1 MKMYELFLEKKE
13 LGIFKEEPQDIVY
26 CDGSTDGIDLLC
38 FAADEWQMLQAK
50 LNITLTNDEFDNFNK
65 IMSSDFC
72 QKNGIDYIDQLA
84 NELSFGTLE
93 IFDFERIEYAAD
105 MEEKYSYF
113 IDGIAK
119 TAGKADFRWDVACK
133 GIHQQMPYVDR
144 WVLCDC
150 NYEIEVNEL
159 KGDELAKFDI
169 KKIDEEMIKVSYGC
183 QVQGY
188 KIVFIKELDRKN
200 PKDGIKLLI
209 WEDGNT
215 ERSFLQFKLENIK
228 EEWLRKYK

>member
-1 MKMYELFLEKKE
+1 MKMYELFLDKQP

-38 FAADEWQMLQAK
+38 FTADEWQALQAK
-50 LNITLTNDEFDNFNK
+50 LNIVLTDDELDNFTK

-72 QKNGIDYIDQLA
+72 QKNGINYIDQLA

-93 IFDFERIEYAAD
+93 IFDFERIERSAD

-119 TAGKADFRWDVACK
+119 IAGKANFRWDVACK
-133 GIHQQMPYVDR
+133 GVHQQMSYVDR

-150 NYEIEVNEL
+150 YYKIEVNEL
-159 KGDELAKFDI
+159 KGDELAQFDI

-188 KIVFIKELDRKN
+188 DLVSVKELDRKN
-200 PKDGIKLLI
+200 LKDDVKLLV
-209 WEDGNT
+209 WEDDNT
-215 ERSFLQFKLENIK
+215 ERSFLEYRLEDIK
-228 EEWLRKYK
+228 EEWLKK

>member
-1 MKMYELFLEKKE
+1 MKMYELFLDKQP

-38 FAADEWQMLQAK
+38 FTADEWQKLQAK
-50 LNITLTNDEFDNFNK
+50 LNMVLTDDELDNFTK

-84 NELSFGTLE
+84 NKLDFGTLE
-93 IFDFERIEYAAD
+93 IFDFERVEYAAD

-133 GIHQQMPYVDR
+133 GIHQQMSYVDR
-144 WVLCDC
+144 WVLSDS
-150 NYEIEVNEL
+150 YYQIEVNEL
-159 KGDELAKFDI
+159 KGDELAQFDI

-188 KIVFIKELDRKN
+188 DLVSVKELDRKN
-200 PKDGIKLLI
+200 PKDGVKLLV
-209 WEDGNT
+209 WQDGNT
-215 ERSFLQFKLENIK
+215 ERSFLEYRLIEIK
-228 EEWLRKYK
+228 QEWLKK

>member
-1 MKMYELFLEKKE
+1 MKMYELFLDKQP

-38 FAADEWQMLQAK
+38 FTADEWQALQAK
-50 LNITLTNDEFDNFNK
+50 LNIVLTDDELDNFTK

-72 QKNGIDYIDQLA
+72 QKNGINYIDQLA

-93 IFDFERIEYAAD
+93 IFDFERVEYAAD

-133 GIHQQMPYVDR
+133 GIHQQMSYVDR
-144 WVLCDC
+144 WVLSDS
-150 NYEIEVNEL
+150 YYQIEVNEL
-159 KGDELAKFDI
+159 KGDELAQFDI

-188 KIVFIKELDRKN
+188 DLVSVKELDRKN
-200 PKDGIKLLI
+200 PKDGVKLLV

-215 ERSFLQFKLENIK
+215 ERSFLEHKLIEIK
-228 EEWLRKYK
+228 QEWLKK

>member
-1 MKMYELFLEKKE
+1 MKMYQLFLENKD

-38 FAADEWQMLQAK
+38 FTADEWQKLQAK

-65 IMSSDFC
+65 IMNSDFC
-72 QKNGIDYIDQLA
+72 QKNGINYIDQLA
-84 NELSFGTLE
+84 NKLDFGTLE
-93 IFDFERIEYAAD
+93 IFDFERIERSAD

-119 TAGKADFRWDVACK
+119 TAGKANFRWDVACK
-133 GIHQQMPYVDR
+133 GVHQQMSYVDR
-144 WVLCDC
+144 WVLSDS
-150 NYEIEVNEL
+150 YYQIEVNEL
-159 KGDELAKFDI
+159 KGDELAQFDI

-188 KIVFIKELDRKN
+188 DLVSVKELDRKN
-200 PKDGIKLLI
+200 LKDDVKLLV
-209 WEDGNT
+209 WEDDNT
-215 ERSFLQFKLENIK
+215 ERSFLEYILIEIK
-228 EEWLRKYK
+228 QEWLKK

>member
-1 MKMYELFLEKKE
+1 MYELFLDKKS
-13 LGIFKEEPQDIVY
+13 LGLFKEEPQDIVY

-38 FAADEWQMLQAK
+38 FTADEWQKLQAK
-50 LNITLTNDEFDNFNK
+50 LNIVLTDDELDNFTK

-84 NELSFGTLE
+84 NELDFGTLE
-93 IFDFERIEYAAD
+93 IFDFERVEYAAD

-133 GIHQQMPYVDR
+133 GIHQQMSYVDR
-144 WVLCDC
+144 WVLSDS
-150 NYEIEVNEL
+150 YYQIEVNEL
-159 KGDELAKFDI
+159 KGDELAQFDI

-188 KIVFIKELDRKN
+188 DLVSVKELDRKN
-200 PKDGIKLLI
+200 PKDGVKLLV
-209 WEDGNT
+209 WQDGNT
-215 ERSFLQFKLENIK
+215 ERSFLEYRLIEIK
-228 EEWLRKYK
+228 QEWLKK

>member
-1 MKMYELFLEKKE
+1 MKMYQLFLENKD

-38 FAADEWQMLQAK
+38 FTADEWQKLQAK

-65 IMSSDFC
+65 IMNSDFC
-72 QKNGIDYIDQLA
+72 QKNGINYIDQLA
-84 NELSFGTLE
+84 NKLDFGTLE
-93 IFDFERIEYAAD
+93 IFDFERIERSAD

-119 TAGKADFRWDVACK
+119 TAGKANFRWDVACK
-133 GIHQQMPYVDR
+133 GVHQQMSYVDR
-144 WVLCDC
+144 WVLSDS
-150 NYEIEVNEL
+150 YYQIEVNEL
-159 KGDELAKFDI
+159 KGDELAQFDI

-188 KIVFIKELDRKN
+188 DLVSVKELDRKN
-200 PKDGIKLLI
+200 LKDDVKLLV
-209 WEDGNT
+209 WEDDNT
-215 ERSFLQFKLENIK
+215 ERSFLEYRLEDIK
-228 EEWLRKYK
+228 EEWLKK

>member
-1 MKMYELFLEKKE
+1 MKMYELFLDKQP

-38 FAADEWQMLQAK
+38 FTADEWQALQAK
-50 LNITLTNDEFDNFNK
+50 LNIVLTDDELDNFTK
-65 IMSSDFC
+65 IMNSDFC
-72 QKNGIDYIDQLA
+72 QKNGINYIDQLA

-133 GIHQQMPYVDR
+133 GIHQQMSYVDR
-144 WVLCDC
+144 WVLSDS
-150 NYEIEVNEL
+150 YYQIEVNEL
-159 KGDELAKFDI
+159 KGDELAQFDI

-188 KIVFIKELDRKN
+188 DLVSIKELDRKN
-200 PKDGIKLLI
+200 PKDGVKLLV
-209 WEDGNT
+209 WEEGNT
-215 ERSFLQFKLENIK
+215 ERSFLEYILIEIK
-228 EEWLRKYK
+228 QEWLKK

>member
-1 MKMYELFLEKKE
+1 MKMYELFLENKK

-50 LNITLTNDEFDNFNK
+50 LNITLADDEFDNFNK
-65 IMSSDFC
+65 IMNSDFC

-93 IFDFERIEYAAD
+93 IFDFERVEYAAD

-119 TAGKADFRWDVACK
+119 TAGKANFRWDVACK
-133 GIHQQMPYVDR
+133 GVHQQMSYVDR
-144 WVLCDC
+144 WVLSDS
-150 NYEIEVNEL
+150 YYQIEVNEL
-159 KGDELAKFDI
+159 KGDELAQFDI

-188 KIVFIKELDRKN
+188 DLVSVKELDRKN
-200 PKDGIKLLI
+200 LKDDVKLLV
-209 WEDGNT
+209 WEDDNT
-215 ERSFLQFKLENIK
+215 ERSFLEYKLLEIK
-228 EEWLRKYK
+228 QEWLKK

>member
-38 FAADEWQMLQAK
+38 FTADEWQKLQAK
-50 LNITLTNDEFDNFNK
+50 LNITLTDDEFDNFNK
-65 IMSSDFC
+65 IMNSDFC
-72 QKNGIDYIDQLA
+72 QKNGIDYIDQLV
-84 NELSFGTLE
+84 EGLGFGTLE
-93 IFDFERIEYAAD
+93 IFDFERVEYADD
-105 MEEKYSYF
+105 MQEKYSYF

-119 TAGKADFRWDVACK
+119 TASKANFDWDVACK

-150 NYEIEVNEL
+150 YYEIEVNEL
-159 KGDELAKFDI
+159 KGDELAQFDI

-188 KIVFIKELDRKN
+188 KIVLIKELDRKN
-200 PKDGIKLLI
+200 PKDSIKLLV

-215 ERSFLQFKLENIK
+215 ERSFLEYRLEDIK
-228 EEWLRKYK
+228 EEWLRK

>member
-1 MKMYELFLEKKE
+1 MKMYELFLDKKS
-13 LGIFKEEPQDIVY
+13 LGLFKEEPQDIVY

-38 FAADEWQMLQAK
+38 FTADEWQTLQAK
-50 LNITLTNDEFDNFNK
+50 LNIVLTDDELDNFTK

-72 QKNGIDYIDQLA
+72 QKNGINYIDQLA

-93 IFDFERIEYAAD
+93 IFDFERIERSAD

-119 TAGKADFRWDVACK
+119 TAGKADFRWDLACK
-133 GIHQQMPYVDR
+133 GVHQQMSYVDR
-144 WVLCDC
+144 WVLSDS
-150 NYEIEVNEL
+150 YYQIEVNEL
-159 KGDELAKFDI
+159 KGDELAQFDI

-188 KIVFIKELDRKN
+188 DLVSVKELDRKN
-200 PKDGIKLLI
+200 PKDGVKLLV
-209 WEDGNT
+209 WQEGKT
-215 ERSFLQFKLENIK
+215 GRSCLEYILIEIK
-228 EEWLRKYK
+228 QEWLKK

>member
-38 FAADEWQMLQAK
+38 FTADEWQKLQAK
-50 LNITLTNDEFDNFNK
+50 LNIVLTDDELDNFTK

-84 NELSFGTLE
+84 NELDFGTLE
-93 IFDFERIEYAAD
+93 IFDFERVEYADD
-105 MEEKYSYF
+105 MQEKYSYF

-119 TAGKADFRWDVACK
+119 IAGKANFRWDVACK
-133 GIHQQMPYVDR
+133 GVHQQMSYVDR
-144 WVLCDC
+144 WVLSDS
-150 NYEIEVNEL
+150 YYQIEVNEL
-159 KGDELAKFDI
+159 KGDELAHFDI

-183 QVQGY
+183 QVQG
-188 KIVFIKELDRKN
+188 
-200 PKDGIKLLI
+200 
-209 WEDGNT
+209 
-215 ERSFLQFKLENIK
+215 
-228 EEWLRKYK
+228 

>member
-1 MKMYELFLEKKE
+1 MKMYELFLDKKS
-13 LGIFKEEPQDIVY
+13 LGLFKEEPQDIVY

-38 FAADEWQMLQAK
+38 FTADEWQKLQAK
-50 LNITLTNDEFDNFNK
+50 LNIVLTDDELDNFTK

-84 NELSFGTLE
+84 NELDFGTLE
-93 IFDFERIEYAAD
+93 IFDFERVEYAAD

-133 GIHQQMPYVDR
+133 GIHQQMSYVDR
-144 WVLCDC
+144 WVLSDS
-150 NYEIEVNEL
+150 YYQIEVNEL
-159 KGDELAKFDI
+159 KGDELAQFDI

-188 KIVFIKELDRKN
+188 DLVSVKELDRKN
-200 PKDGIKLLI
+200 PKDGVKLLV
-209 WEDGNT
+209 WQDGNT
-215 ERSFLQFKLENIK
+215 ERSFLEYRLIEIK
-228 EEWLRKYK
+228 QEWLKK

>member
-1 MKMYELFLEKKE
+1 MKMYELFLDKQP

-38 FAADEWQMLQAK
+38 FTADEWQALQEK
-50 LNITLTNDEFDNFNK
+50 LGITFTNDENDNFNK
-65 IMSSDFC
+65 IMNSDFC

-93 IFDFERIEYAAD
+93 IFDFERVEYADD
-105 MEEKYSYF
+105 MEKYSYF

-119 TAGKADFRWDVACK
+119 TAGNADFRWDLACK
-133 GIHQQMPYVDR
+133 GVHQQMSYVDR
-144 WVLCDC
+144 WVLSDS
-150 NYEIEVNEL
+150 YYQIEVNEL
-159 KGDELAKFDI
+159 KGDELAQFDI

-188 KIVFIKELDRKN
+188 DLVSVKELDRKN
-200 PKDGIKLLI
+200 PKDGVKLLV
-209 WEDGNT
+209 WQDGNT
-215 ERSFLQFKLENIK
+215 ERSFLEYKLIEIK
-228 EEWLRKYK
+228 QEWLKK

>member
-1 MKMYELFLEKKE
+1 MKMYELFLDKQP

-38 FAADEWQMLQAK
+38 FTADEWQKLQAK
-50 LNITLTNDEFDNFNK
+50 LNIVLTDNELDNFTK

-119 TAGKADFRWDVACK
+119 TAGNADFRWDLACK
-133 GIHQQMPYVDR
+133 GVHQQMSYVDR
-144 WVLCDC
+144 WVLSDS
-150 NYEIEVNEL
+150 YYQIEVNKL
-159 KGDELAKFDI
+159 KGDELAQFDI

-188 KIVFIKELDRKN
+188 DLVSVKELDRKN
-200 PKDGIKLLI
+200 PKDGVKLLV
-209 WEDGNT
+209 WQDGNT
-215 ERSFLQFKLENIK
+215 ERSFLEYILIEIK
-228 EEWLRKYK
+228 QEWLKK

>member
-38 FAADEWQMLQAK
+38 FNSDEWQKLQAK
-50 LNITLTNDEFDNFNK
+50 LDITLTDDEFDNFAK
-65 IMSSDFC
+65 IMSSKFC
-72 QKNGIDYIDQLA
+72 KENGIEYIDKLA

-93 IFDFERIEYAAD
+93 IFDFERVEYAAD

-119 TAGKADFRWDVACK
+119 TAGKADFRWDVTCK
-133 GIHQQMPYVDR
+133 GIHQQMSYVDR

-150 NYEIEVNEL
+150 NYEIEVNKL
-159 KGDELAKFDI
+159 KDDELAQFDI

-188 KIVFIKELDRKN
+188 DIVVIKELDSKN
-200 PKDGIKLLI
+200 PKDGVKLLV

-215 ERSFLQFKLENIK
+215 ERSFLEYRLEDIK
-228 EEWLRKYK
+228 EEWLRK

>member
-1 MKMYELFLEKKE
+1 MKMYELFLDKQP

-38 FAADEWQMLQAK
+38 FTADEWQALQEK
-50 LNITLTNDEFDNFNK
+50 LGITFTNDENDNFNK
-65 IMSSDFC
+65 IMNSDFC
-72 QKNGIDYIDQLA
+72 QKNGINYIDQLA

-93 IFDFERIEYAAD
+93 IFDFERVEYADD
-105 MEEKYSYF
+105 MQEKYSYF

-133 GIHQQMPYVDR
+133 GIHQQMSYVDR
-144 WVLCDC
+144 WVLSD
-150 NYEIEVNEL
+150 NYYEIEVNEL
-159 KGDELAKFDI
+159 KGDGLAKFDI

-200 PKDGIKLLI
+200 PKDGVKLLV

-215 ERSFLQFKLENIK
+215 ERSFLEYRLEDIK
-228 EEWLRKYK
+228 EEWLRK

>member
-38 FAADEWQMLQAK
+38 FTADEWQKLQAK
-50 LNITLTNDEFDNFNK
+50 LNITLTDDEFDNFNK
-65 IMSSDFC
+65 IMNSDFC
-72 QKNGIDYIDQLA
+72 QKNGIDYIDQLV
-84 NELSFGTLE
+84 EGLGFGTLE
-93 IFDFERIEYAAD
+93 IFDFERVEYADD
-105 MEEKYSYF
+105 MQEKYSYF

-119 TAGKADFRWDVACK
+119 TASKANFRWDVACK

-150 NYEIEVNEL
+150 YYEIEVNEL
-159 KGDELAKFDI
+159 KGDELAQFDI

-188 KIVFIKELDRKN
+188 KIVLIKELDRKN
-200 PKDGIKLLI
+200 PKDSIKLLV

-215 ERSFLQFKLENIK
+215 ERSFLEYRLEDIK
-228 EEWLRKYK
+228 EEWLRK

>member
-1 MKMYELFLEKKE
+1 MKMYELFLDKKS
-13 LGIFKEEPQDIVY
+13 LGLFKEEPQDIVY

-38 FAADEWQMLQAK
+38 FAADEWQKLQAK
-50 LNITLTNDEFDNFNK
+50 LNIVLTDDELDNFTK

-84 NELSFGTLE
+84 NELDFGTLE
-93 IFDFERIEYAAD
+93 IFDFERVEYAAD

-133 GIHQQMPYVDR
+133 GIHQQMSYVDR
-144 WVLCDC
+144 WVLSDS
-150 NYEIEVNEL
+150 YYQIEVNEL
-159 KGDELAKFDI
+159 KGDELAQFDI

-188 KIVFIKELDRKN
+188 DLVSVKELDRKN
-200 PKDGIKLLI
+200 PKDGVKLLV
-209 WEDGNT
+209 WQDGNT
-215 ERSFLQFKLENIK
+215 ERSFLEYRLIEIK
-228 EEWLRKYK
+228 QEWLKK